1 MIVLITG
8 LIILILDLFLTPR
21 SRYLNEVVGL
31 AGLLVALIC
40 TLGTAG
46 APRQVFMAMAVV
58 DRLGA
63 FFNATF
69 LLIAALTMLLSASYV
84 RREGVSAGE
93 YYALLLFA
101 TTGFMFVAAAAD
113 LVMVFLAIET
123 LSIATYI
130 LAGLLRDEPR
140 SQEAAFKYFMLG
152 ALSSA
157 FFLYGIAT
165 IYGALGSTNL
175 LTLAQALGQGG
186 MSRLLLMGMALLIV
200 GLGFKV
206 AVVPFHMWAPDVYE
220 GAPTAVTAFMTAGPK
235 AAAFAAFLRVFFQG
249 FATPAVAQKWIPIFA
264 VLAALTMILGNFVAI
279 AQKSIKR
286 MLAYS
291 SIAHAGYA
299 FVALVAHNDLGARSI
314 LYYLVAYTL
323 MSLGAF
329 TVLMVVARRE
339 EGPNGPAPTQWRQG
353 PDGSVPARQQ
363 SVAVQGESGGSEAS
377 MTIAGTHAPTQSR
390 QQRYAFDDYAGLGT
404 THPLLAAVMSLFMF
418 ALAGF
423 PPTAGFAGKFYVFS
437 AAVQA
442 GHYVLALVGVLT
454 SVVSVVYYARVVML
468 MYMHEPNGTA
478 PVLRLAPT
486 TKVVLGLTALGVLY
500 MGIFPGG
507 VMRLAERSVQL
518 LF

>member
-1 MIVLITG
+1 
-8 LIILILDLFLTPR
+8 
-21 SRYLNEVVGL
+21 
-31 AGLLVALIC
+31 
-40 TLGTAG
+40 
-46 APRQVFMAMAVV
+46 
-58 DRLGA
+58 
-63 FFNATF
+63 
-69 LLIAALTMLLSASYV
+69 
-84 RREGVSAGE
+84 
-93 YYALLLFA
+93 
-101 TTGFMFVAAAAD
+101 
-113 LVMVFLAIET
+113 MVFLAIET

-130 LAGLLRDEPR
+130 LAGLLREDPR
-140 SQEAAFKYFMLG
+140 SQEAAFKYFVLG

-165 IYGALGSTNL
+165 IYGALGNTSL
-175 LTLAQALGQGG
+175 MHLAQVLSQGDF
-186 MSRLLLMGMALLIV
+186 SPLLLMGMALLIV

-249 FATPAVAQKWIPIFA
+249 FTTPEMAQHWVPIFA
-264 VLAALTMILGNFVAI
+264 FLAALTMILGNFVAL
-279 AQKSIKR
+279 AQQSLKR

-299 FVALVAHNDLGARSI
+299 FVALVAHNTLGASSI

-339 EGPNGPAPTQWRQG
+339 GPL
-353 PDGSVPARQQ
+353 
-363 SVAVQGESGGSEAS
+363 
-377 MTIAGTHAPTQSR
+377 
-390 QQRYAFDDYAGLGT
+390 YAFDDYAGLGT
-404 THPLLAAVMSLFMF
+404 THPLLAAVMALFMF

-442 GHYVLALVGVLT
+442 GYYGLALIGVLT
-454 SVVSVVYYARVVML
+454 SVVSVVYYTRVVML
-468 MYMHEPNGTA
+468 MYMREPNGA
-478 PVLRLAPT
+478 PPIPRLAPT
-486 TKVVLGLTALGVLY
+486 TMAVLGITAVGILY

-507 VMRLAERSVQL
+507 VMRLAEYSVAF
-518 LF
+518 LFQAKM

>member
-1 MIVLITG
+1 MDATALLDSTGALLPHLTVLITG
-8 LIILILDLFLTPR
+8 LIILTLDLFLTPR

-31 AGLLVALIC
+31 AGLLMALIF
-40 TLGTAG
+40 TLYTTG
-46 APRQVFMAMAVV
+46 APRQVFMAMAAV
-58 DRLGA
+58 DHLGA
-63 FFNATF
+63 FFHATF
-69 LLIAALTMLLSASYV
+69 VLIAALTMLLSASYV

-130 LAGLLRDEPR
+130 LAGLLREDTR

-165 IYGALGSTNL
+165 IYGALGNTNL
-175 LTLAQALGQGG
+175 LSVAQALGQGDF
-186 MSRLLLMGMALLIV
+186 SKLLLMGMALLIV

-249 FATPAVAQKWIPIFA
+249 FTAPEMVQHWAPLFA
-264 VLAALTMILGNFVAI
+264 FLAAFTMILGNFVAM
-279 AQKSIKR
+279 AQQSLKR

-299 FVALVAHNDLGARSI
+299 FVALVAHNALGARSI
-314 LYYLVAYTL
+314 LYYLMAYTL

-339 EGPNGPAPTQWRQG
+339 EGPEGPAPTQWRQG
-353 PDGSVPARQQ
+353 PDGP
-363 SVAVQGESGGSEAS
+363 
-377 MTIAGTHAPTQSR
+377 APTQSR
-390 QQRYAFDDYAGLGT
+390 QPHYAFDDYAGLGT
-404 THPLLAAVMSLFMF
+404 THPLLAAVMALFMF

-442 GHYVLALVGVLT
+442 GYYGLALIGVLT
-454 SVVSVVYYARVVML
+454 SVVSVVYYTRIVII
-468 MYMHEPNGTA
+468 MYMSEPNA
-478 PVLRLAPT
+478 AQP
-486 TKVVLGLTALGVLY
+486 
-500 MGIFPGG
+500 I
-507 VMRLAERSVQL
+507 
-518 LF
+518 

>member
-1 MIVLITG
+1 MDATALLESTGALLPHMIVLITG
-8 LIILILDLFLTPR
+8 LIILTLDLFLTPQ

-31 AGLLVALIC
+31 TGLGVAFIVVLC
-40 TLGTAG
+40 ATRE
-46 APRQVFMAMAVV
+46 PQQVFMGMAVV
-58 DRLGA
+58 DPLGT
-63 FFNATF
+63 FFHAIF

-93 YYALLLFA
+93 YYTLLLFA
-101 TTGFMFVAAAAD
+101 TTGFMFVASAAD
-113 LVMVFLAIET
+113 LVMIFLAIET

-130 LAGLLRDEPR
+130 LAGLLREAPP

-157 FFLYGIAT
+157 FLLYGIAT
-165 IYGALGSTNL
+165 IYGALGTTNVPK
-175 LTLAQALGQGG
+175 LAQLLSQGAF
-186 MSRLLLMGMALLIV
+186 SPLLLMGMALLIV

-249 FATPAVAQKWIPIFA
+249 FAAPALAQKWIPIFA
-264 VLAALTMILGNFVAI
+264 VLAALTMILGNVVAI
-279 AQKSIKR
+279 AQKSVKR

-299 FVALVAHNDLGARSI
+299 FVALVAHNDLGASSV
-314 LYYLVAYTL
+314 LYYLVAYAL

-329 TVLMVVARRE
+329 TVLIVVARRE
-339 EGPNGPAPTQWRQG
+339 E
-353 PDGSVPARQQ
+353 
-363 SVAVQGESGGSEAS
+363 
-377 MTIAGTHAPTQSR
+377 
-390 QQRYAFDDYAGLGT
+390 QRYAFDDYAGLGT

-442 GHYVLALVGVLT
+442 GHYVLALLGVLT

-468 MYMHEPNGTA
+468 MYMHEPNGNRPA
-478 PVLRLAPT
+478 PRLAPT
-486 TKVVLGLTALGVLY
+486 TAVVLGVTGLGILY
-500 MGIFPGG
+500 MGVFPGS
-507 VMRLAERSVQL
+507 VLRLAERSVQL

>member
-1 MIVLITG
+1 MDATALLDSTGALLPHLTVLITG
-8 LIILILDLFLTPR
+8 LIILTLDLFLTPR

-31 AGLLVALIC
+31 AGLLMALIF
-40 TLGTAG
+40 TLYTTG

-58 DRLGA
+58 DHLGA

-69 LLIAALTMLLSASYV
+69 VLIAALTMLLSASYV

-165 IYGALGSTNL
+165 VYGALGSTNL
-175 LTLAQALGQGG
+175 LTLSQALGQGNF
-186 MSRLLLMGMALLIV
+186 SPLLLMGMALLIV

-206 AVVPFHMWAPDVYE
+206 AVVPFHMWVPDVYE

-249 FATPAVAQKWIPIFA
+249 FATPAMTQKWIPIFA
-264 VLAALTMILGNFVAI
+264 VLAALTMILGNFVAL
-279 AQKSIKR
+279 AQQSMKR

-299 FVALVAHNDLGARSI
+299 FVALVAHNELGARSV

-339 EGPNGPAPTQWRQG
+339 EPY
-353 PDGSVPARQQ
+353 
-363 SVAVQGESGGSEAS
+363 
-377 MTIAGTHAPTQSR
+377 
-390 QQRYAFDDYAGLGT
+390 YAFDDYAGLGT
-404 THPLLAAVMSLFMF
+404 THPLLAAVMALFMF

-442 GHYVLALVGVLT
+442 GHYVLALIGVLT

-468 MYMHEPNGTA
+468 MYMREPNGAA
-478 PVLRLAPT
+478 PIPRLAPT
-486 TKVVLGLTALGVLY
+486 TTAVLGITALGILY
-500 MGIFPGG
+500 MGIFPGE

>member
-1 MIVLITG
+1 MDATALLDSTGALLPHLTVLITG
-8 LIILILDLFLTPR
+8 LIILTLDLFLTPR

-31 AGLLVALIC
+31 AGLLMALIF
-40 TLGTAG
+40 TLYTTG

-58 DRLGA
+58 DHLGA

-69 LLIAALTMLLSASYV
+69 VLIAALTMLLSASYV

-165 IYGALGSTNL
+165 VYGALGSTNL
-175 LTLAQALGQGG
+175 LTLSQALGKGNV
-186 MSRLLLMGMALLIV
+186 SPLLLMGMALLIV

-206 AVVPFHMWAPDVYE
+206 AVVPFHMWVPDVYE

-249 FATPAVAQKWIPIFA
+249 FATPALTQKWIPIFA
-264 VLAALTMILGNFVAI
+264 VLAALTMILGNFVAL
-279 AQKSIKR
+279 AQQSVKR

-299 FVALVAHNDLGARSI
+299 FVALVAHNALGARSI

-339 EGPNGPAPTQWRQG
+339 EQ
-353 PDGSVPARQQ
+353 
-363 SVAVQGESGGSEAS
+363 
-377 MTIAGTHAPTQSR
+377 H
-390 QQRYAFDDYAGLGT
+390 YAFDDYAGLGT
-404 THPLLAAVMSLFMF
+404 THPLLAAVMALFMF

-442 GHYVLALVGVLT
+442 GHYVLALIGVLT

-468 MYMHEPNGTA
+468 MYMHEPNGAA
-478 PVLRLAPT
+478 PILRLAPT
-486 TKVVLGLTALGVLY
+486 TTAVLGITALGILY
-500 MGIFPGG
+500 MGIFPGEI
-507 VMRLAERSVQL
+507 MRLAERSVQL

>member
-1 MIVLITG
+1 MDATALLDSTRALLPHLTVLITG
-8 LIILILDLFLTPR
+8 LIILTLDLFLTPR
-21 SRYLNEVVGL
+21 SRYLNEAVGL
-31 AGLLVALIC
+31 AGLGVAVLI
-40 TLGTAG
+40 TLSTAG

-58 DRLGA
+58 DHLSA
-63 FFNATF
+63 FFNVTF
-69 LLIAALTMLLSASYV
+69 VLIAALTVLLSASYV

-101 TTGFMFVAAAAD
+101 TTGFMFVATAAD

-140 SQEAAFKYFMLG
+140 SQEAALKYFMLG

-165 IYGALGSTNL
+165 VYGALGSTNL
-175 LTLAQALGQGG
+175 LTLTQTLGQGDVSG
-186 MSRLLLMGMALLIV
+186 LLLMGMALLIV

-235 AAAFAAFLRVFFQG
+235 AAAFAALLRVFFQG
-249 FATPAVAQKWIPIFA
+249 FATPALTQKWIPIFA
-264 VLAALTMILGNFVAI
+264 VLAALTMIMGNVVAM
-279 AQKSIKR
+279 AQRSVKR

-339 EGPNGPAPTQWRQG
+339 AQG
-353 PDGSVPARQQ
+353 YD
-363 SVAVQGESGGSEAS
+363 
-377 MTIAGTHAPTQSR
+377 
-390 QQRYAFDDYAGLGT
+390 FDDYAGLGT
-404 THPLLAAVMSLFMF
+404 THPLLAAVMALFMF

-423 PPTAGFAGKFYVFS
+423 PPTAGFVGKFYVFS

-442 GHYVLALVGVLT
+442 GHYALALIGVLT

-468 MYMHEPNGTA
+468 MYMHEPNGVQ
-478 PVLRLAPT
+478 PLPPLAPT
-486 TKVVLGLTALGVLY
+486 TTAVLGITALGILY
-500 MGIFPGG
+500 MGIFPGD
-507 VMRLAERSVQL
+507 VMRLAARSVQL

>member
-1 MIVLITG
+1 MDATALLDSTGALLPHLTVLVTG
-8 LIILILDLFLTPR
+8 LVILTLDLFLTPR

-31 AGLLVALIC
+31 AGLLLAFVF

-58 DRLGA
+58 DQLGA

-69 LLIAALTMLLSASYV
+69 LLIAALTILLSASYV

-93 YYALLLFA
+93 YYALVLFA

-130 LAGLLRDEPR
+130 LAGLLRDDPR

-165 IYGALGSTNL
+165 IYGALGNTNL
-175 LTLAQALGQGG
+175 MRLAQALGQGDFPP
-186 MSRLLLMGMALLIV
+186 LLLMGMALLIV
-200 GLGFKV
+200 GLGFKA
-206 AVVPFHMWAPDVYE
+206 AVVPFHMWAPDVYD

-249 FATPAVAQKWIPIFA
+249 FATPEMAQHWVPVFA
-264 VLAALTMILGNFVAI
+264 FLAAVTMILGNFVAM
-279 AQKSIKR
+279 AQQSIKR

-291 SIAHAGYA
+291 SIAHAGYVL
-299 FVALVAHNDLGARSI
+299 VALVAHNALGASSI

-329 TVLMVVARRE
+329 TMLMVVARHE
-339 EGPNGPAPTQWRQG
+339 ELQ
-353 PDGSVPARQQ
+353 
-363 SVAVQGESGGSEAS
+363 
-377 MTIAGTHAPTQSR
+377 
-390 QQRYAFDDYAGLGT
+390 YAFDDYAGLGT
-404 THPLLAAVMSLFMF
+404 THPLLAAMMALFMF

-442 GHYVLALVGVLT
+442 GHYGLALIGVLT

-468 MYMHEPNGTA
+468 MYMREPNGAT
-478 PVLRLAPT
+478 PIPRLAPT
-486 TKVVLGLTALGVLY
+486 TMAVLGITALGILY

-507 VMRLAERSVQL
+507 VMRLAARSVQL